1 MKTWVPAYYLK
12 FQCIAG
18 RCRHNCCIG
27 WEIDIDEETYAGYRK
42 VGGEFG
48 EKLRAGI
55 DTAGETPCFRLG
67 ADERCAFLNGQGL
80 CDIITELGENA
91 LCEICALHP
100 RYRNFFRDR
109 VEMGLGLCCE
119 EACRLILSENEP
131 VTLTVLEDDGE
142 EDLPLEEERDF
153 YAVRDRMMT
162 ILQDRTLCYDE
173 RAAQLSAFCGLHSD
187 TRTPSQ
193 WAGIYRSLERL
204 DSTWDSYLDCLSACE
219 KWVSGGDRDTVWEQL
234 TAYFILRY
242 ASASLDDGFLAPR
255 VAFALHATSLIRTL
269 AQKMDMAELCELCRM
284 YSCEVEY
291 SEENVETL
299 MTQMTV

>member
-119 EACRLILSENEP
+119 EAAKLILTAENP
-131 VTLTVLEDDGE
+131 TAFE
-142 EDLPLEEERDF
+142 ETE
-153 YAVRDRMMT
+153 
-162 ILQDRTLCYDE
+162 I
-173 RAAQLSAFCGLHSD
+173 AF
-187 TRTPSQ
+187 
-193 WAGIYRSLERL
+193 
-204 DSTWDSYLDCLSACE
+204 
-219 KWVSGGDRDTVWEQL
+219 
-234 TAYFILRY
+234 
-242 ASASLDDGFLAPR
+242 
-255 VAFALHATSLIRTL
+255 
-269 AQKMDMAELCELCRM
+269 
-284 YSCEVEY
+284 
-291 SEENVETL
+291 EENDEFDENLFEVLFEARSIIILLLGIRKLRLRETRSFPQNG
-299 MTQMTV
+299 TAKK